1 MLQRWRQL
9 WQWWTKPARRRVST
23 RSPVWPMA
31 SRAHASRW
39 AARAGSKTDSWA
51 ARLVDVDIEQALEL
65 RPREIL
71 GPAFRRLVKIDDRFG
86 HSRDLG
92 RGQLARAR
100 QTVEQRFLIKAS
112 HLDQPIDHRAL
123 TIAHALAIDRQRAV
137 GSASHRHRTT
147 IEARRGAPVDANFG
161 LACSVPSRHAR
172 VVHVLEVHR
181 AFELIGPLADQ
192 EHDRAVCI
200 DPLDCRSA
208 VAFRRR
214 EEGDRFALIL
224 DDHAGIRIS
233 RRSGALRPDRPGPGG

>member
-1 MLQRWRQL
+1 MAVVDEAGAAPRFDEV
-9 WQWWTKPARRRVST
+9 ARLADGL
-23 RSPVWPMA
+23 A
-31 SRAHASRW
+31 SACIEVGG
-39 AARAGSKTDSWA
+39 ARGLED
-51 ARLVDVDIEQALEL
+51 RLVGGELVDVDIEQALEL

-147 IEARRGAPVDANFG
+147 LEGSAR
-161 LACSVPSRHAR
+161 C
-172 VVHVLEVHR
+172 
-181 AFELIGPLADQ
+181 
-192 EHDRAVCI
+192 
-200 DPLDCRSA
+200 
-208 VAFRRR
+208 
-214 EEGDRFALIL
+214 
-224 DDHAGIRIS
+224 AG
-233 RRSGALRPDRPGPGG
+233 